1 MIIEV
6 LVLKFMKKNFILKNS
21 YNNLVI
27 NVSIEISGYA
37 WASSSRR
44 TDEMK
49 KIWIP
54 DTVVTLTGRF
64 VLVYVSA
71 KNSIMGMSD
80 PFDVM

>member
-1 MIIEV
+1 
-6 LVLKFMKKNFILKNS
+6 
-21 YNNLVI
+21 
-27 NVSIEISGYA
+27 
-37 WASSSRR
+37 
-44 TDEMK
+44 MK